1 MSALSDPKATDRPD
15 ATTTCPLCDRGEYG
29 AQDLYVHLQVNHRKS
44 TICEALV
51 EATESEEVTLLAGN

>member
-1 MSALSDPKATDRPD
+1 M
-15 ATTTCPLCDRGEYG
+15 TTRNQHVCPLCG
-29 AQDLYVHLQVNHRKS
+29 ATAATRNDVYVHLQVNHRKS